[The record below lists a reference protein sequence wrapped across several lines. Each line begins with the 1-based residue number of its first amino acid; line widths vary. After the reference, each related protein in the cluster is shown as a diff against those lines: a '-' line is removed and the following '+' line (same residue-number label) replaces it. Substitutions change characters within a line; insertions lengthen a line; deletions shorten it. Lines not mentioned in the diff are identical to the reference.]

1 MNKETKYNIAINSN
15 SDSTIFYSGYFTD
28 IDDGWNSA
36 WKDKNFFG
44 FFDEKDDRIYI
55 INWDYVV
62 WVSVAK

>member
-15 SDSTIFYSGYFTD
+15 SASTIFYSGYFTE
-28 IDDGWNSA
+28 IDDGWT
-36 WKDKNFFG
+36 DKNFFG

-62 WVSVAK
+62 WVSIAK